1 MGESARLPLPELI
14 SLLFKKMSE
23 KEYSDIYTN
32 QMRGIT
38 NKLQKYAQE
47 INAEFVSLE
56 LLSAFSIDVYGKQS
70 VYNHNIP
77 CLSKMLLQL
86 NDTGE
91 INDNRLK
98 VSAIPAE
105 FAAVFEG
112 YLDTRRERM
121 RETTINS
128 NRSRLAHIAKYLL
141 GIGVSDVTGIT
152 REIIIQFTAS
162 LSCYSGKSAS
172 SFMSSLSDVLK
183 HAYDQGFIA
192 NDVSRF
198 CMKPRYYDGDKIPS
212 VFTKDEIERMLA
224 AVDRSTVKGKRDYAM
239 LMIASRTGL
248 RCSDVR
254 NLQFCNL
261 RFDTDSIEFTQS
273 KTGKVHTLPMSEEVG
288 TAIIDYLKNGRPAS
302 DSKYVFLGLFAPHNP
317 VTGPLNAQV
326 GRYMELAGVENFDR
340 REPGYRSLRHSLA
353 SNMLRNHTS
362 IYKIKEYLCHE
373 SIDATMRYIKI
384 DHESLRRCALEVP
397 HKSY

>member
-1 MGESARLPLPELI
+1 MGKPAKLPLPELI
-14 SLLFKKMSE
+14 SLLFEKMDE
-23 KEYSDIYTN
+23 KEYSNIYTN
-32 QMRGIT
+32 QMRGIA
-38 NKLQKYAQE
+38 NKLQKYAE
-47 INAEFVSLE
+47 GINVEFASPE
-56 LLSAFSIDVYGKQS
+56 LISAFSHDVYGKQS
-70 VYNHNIP
+70 VYSRNISNF
-77 CLSKMLLQL
+77 SKMLLQL
-86 NDTGE
+86 NDTGK

-98 VSAIPAE
+98 VSAIPPE

-112 YLDTRRERM
+112 YLDTRRERV

-128 NRSRLAHIAKYLL
+128 NRSRLAHMAKYLL

-152 REIIIQFTAS
+152 REVIIQFTAS
-162 LSCYSGKSAS
+162 LSRYSGRSAS
-172 SFMSSLSDVLK
+172 AFMSSLSGVLK
-183 HAYDQGFIA
+183 YAYDQGFIA
-192 NDVSRF
+192 DDVARF
-198 CMKPRYYDGDKIPS
+198 CMKPRYYEGEKVPF

-224 AVDRSTVKGKRDYAM
+224 AVDRSTDKGKRDYAM

-254 NLQFCNL
+254 NLQFRNL
-261 RFDTDSIEFTQS
+261 RFDTDSIELVQS
-273 KTGKVHTLPMSEEVG
+273 KTDKVHSLPMSEEVG
-288 TAIIDYLKNGRPAS
+288 LAIIDYLKNGRPAS
-302 DSKYVFLGLFAPHNP
+302 DSKYVFLGLFSPHKP

-340 REPGYRSLRHSLA
+340 REPGYRTLRHSLA

-373 SIDATMRYIKI
+373 SIDTTMRYIKI

-397 HKSY
+397 PKSH